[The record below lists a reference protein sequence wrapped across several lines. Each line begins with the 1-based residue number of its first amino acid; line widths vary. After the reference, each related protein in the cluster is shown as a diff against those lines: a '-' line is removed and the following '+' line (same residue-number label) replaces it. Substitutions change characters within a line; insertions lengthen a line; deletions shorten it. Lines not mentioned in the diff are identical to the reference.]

1 MVRVMDLIWTV
12 LFVEIIFLADS
23 YSKYI
28 STYELRATLFN
39 IIIAKRF
46 ISHTYLFLHA
56 CIDIDIDIA
65 KYQNIYTNYLSRY
78 HKVTMSVGTSS
89 DLTLQFCISI
99 RLTMN
104 IFKEK

>member
-12 LFVEIIFLADS
+12 IFLEIIFLADS
-23 YSKYI
+23 YGKYI

-56 CIDIDIDIA
+56 YIDIDIDIA

-89 DLTLQFCISI
+89 DLTLQFCIFI
-99 RLTMN
+99 RFYN
-104 IFKEK
+104 EYF